1 MDFIKSSEAVFYA
14 GTFIIIFATL
24 WFIYDEIKE
33 DEGILTEIVWEE
45 HKELIIFSF
54 IIMLLGIFIWRVIYL
69 LIINNLDFFKNQY
82 FQTLKTIQKLING

>member
-33 DEGILTEIVWEE
+33 DEGILTKIVWEE
-45 HKELIIFSF
+45 HKGFIIFSF
-54 IIMLLGIFIWRVIYL
+54 IIMLLGILIWRIIFL
-69 LIINNLDFFKNQY
+69 LIINNLDFFKQQY
-82 FQTLKTIQKLING
+82 SQTLKTIQDIING